1 MNATIVGEQAATVVR
16 LNGIPD
22 KLRIPCI
29 VDAGPLPTVATEKC
43 ADDSAHGW
51 GTCYAPDLDGACPDC
66 AINYLRWVLVAG
78 AHVAL
83 DVLQTPTDQKA

>member
-1 MNATIVGEQAATVVR
+1 VNATIVDEQAATVAR
-16 LNGIPD
+16 LNALTTHD
-22 KLRIPCI
+22 WT
-29 VDAGPLPTVATEKC
+29 VDAGPLPTIATEKC
-43 ADDSAHGW
+43 ANDSAHGW
-51 GTCYAPDLDGACPDC
+51 GTCYAPDLDGVCPDC